1 MQATSRRAN
10 RRVPDRATRI
20 ANLKAGALAV
30 MRAVAL
36 VTGTAAAAAATLW
49 GGWQAERY
57 FTTAPRFAID
67 ELAVISGGAPVGS
80 GDHLDASQLRAIS
93 GLRLGENIFGARLDQ
108 ARTRLEQNPWIR
120 SVSLTR
126 ELPRRVRLTVE
137 QRHAVAYVE
146 LSGLYLLDETGQV
159 FKRASWEDQLDL
171 PTLTGLSRRDFLA
184 GSSETRDQ
192 IDLAL
197 GLIAPGPRA
206 RRPWDP
212 GELSEV
218 HFDVDLGVTLELG
231 SGPTEVNLG
240 FPPLGE
246 KLARL
251 GRARGELSRRQLRAA
266 ALYLDD
272 SRQPD
277 HVGMALA
284 GPVP

>member
-1 MQATSRRAN
+1 MRVISRHSN

-20 ANLKAGALAV
+20 AQLKALALAV
-30 MRAVAL
+30 LRSFAL

-49 GGWQAERY
+49 GGWQVERY
-57 FTTAPRFAID
+57 LTTAPRFAID
-67 ELAVISGGAPVGS
+67 ELAVTSIGS
-80 GDHLDASQLRAIS
+80 GDHLDAKQLRAIA
-93 GLRLGENIFGARLDQ
+93 GLRLGDNIFRARLDP

-120 SVSLTR
+120 TVSLTR

-137 QRHAVAYVE
+137 QRRAVAYVE

-159 FKRASWEDQLDL
+159 FKRATWEDQLDL
-171 PTLTGLSRRDFLA
+171 PTLTGLSRRDFIA
-184 GSSETRDQ
+184 GSPEIRSQ

-197 GLIAPGPRA
+197 GLIAPRKA
-206 RRPWDP
+206 VLPWDP

-218 HFDVDLGVTLELG
+218 HFDSDLGLTLELG
-231 SGPTEVNLG
+231 SQPTEVNLG
-240 FPPLGE
+240 FPPFSDKLE
-246 KLARL
+246 RLART
-251 GRARGELSRRQLRAA
+251 RGELSRRQLRAA